1 MITLWLDTGAPT
13 ALVSRRSRR
22 LPSGLRSDHWPIVIG
37 DFIELFGDAH
47 SEDFPDLQELERI
60 STPILL
66 VHGDRDH
73 HFAPEIACALYR
85 KLRSAELCVLPN
97 TGHWPPSEQPEIFN
111 LLAADFLTRTGEPF
125 GSCRVVP
132 REDRLAGIG
141 SAAPSSYGEPYVAR
155 AVTAP
160 SLELREAR
168 GRNGDDM
175 SNQPRVATACS
186 YPRASRKERP

>member
-1 MITLWLDTGAPT
+1 MTSMMVGGVGGGEARLVHAIPRVALVILGVAAFHRVEVLDEVIPGGLHQIAGQQGDDHPLARHGAPT

-85 KLRSAELCVLPN
+85 KLPSAELCVLPN

-132 REDRLAGIG
+132 REDPFVG
-141 SAAPSSYGEPYVAR
+141 
-155 AVTAP
+155 T
-160 SLELREAR
+160 
-168 GRNGDDM
+168 
-175 SNQPRVATACS
+175 
-186 YPRASRKERP
+186 